1 MLLSCFSLSYSSY
14 SLCVSLRKIKF
25 KLLGAFLDAHG
36 TPKIFKVQLFWC
48 FITQLVKK
56 QQQWSF
62 YEVIEDILPFVWNTK
77 RPLSDICLLRYKQNS
92 FGCFRKYEEFQFN
105 KKTPKTVLLITQ
117 QPNIAQRSFCIKKE
131 RRDIIYI

>member
-25 KLLGAFLDAHG
+25 KLLDAFLDAHG

-62 YEVIEDILPFVWNTK
+62 YEVIEDILPIVLSTK
-77 RPLSDICLLRYKQNS
+77 WPLSDIWLLSYKQKS
-92 FGCFRKYEEFQFN
+92 FGCFLTKVKITILSKNTQNYYLTNRQF
-105 KKTPKTVLLITQ
+105 KLLL
-117 QPNIAQRSFCIKKE
+117 N
-131 RRDIIYI
+131 